1 MKKVASKRE
10 KWIAAGLGVACVA
23 LLANLAVRSN
33 FVRAGAPHPGAPPS
47 TARTVSAPAPHKDP
61 SSAADELARYDPE
74 VRLDLLSDLDSRP
87 LPDID
92 RNPFQFGLTEADKQ
106 RQEADQTVKN
116 TPPLPP
122 PPPPPPPITVKAM
135 GYAEGVGGRKAFL
148 IDDPQTPEHQDTYGV
163 KEGETFANKYKVLK
177 ITPTAVTIEV
187 QDETPHRSVDLE
199 FPQ

>member
-33 FVRAGAPHPGAPPS
+33 FVRAGAPRPAAPPPS
-47 TARTVSAPAPHKDP
+47 ARAVSAPAPHKD
-61 SSAADELARYDPE
+61 SSSADELARYDPE
-74 VRLDLLSDLDSRP
+74 VRLDLLSDLDSRA
-87 LPDID
+87 LPQID
-92 RNPFQFGLTEADKQ
+92 RNPFEFGLTDAEKQ
-106 RQEADQTVKN
+106 KKEADQTVTT
-116 TPPLPP
+116 TPPPTP

-135 GYAEGVGGRKAFL
+135 GYAEAVGGRKAFL

>member
-33 FVRAGAPHPGAPPS
+33 FVRAGAPHPAAPPS

-61 SSAADELARYDPE
+61 SSAADEL
-74 VRLDLLSDLDSRP
+74 
-87 LPDID
+87 
-92 RNPFQFGLTEADKQ
+92 
-106 RQEADQTVKN
+106 
-116 TPPLPP
+116 
-122 PPPPPPPITVKAM
+122 
-135 GYAEGVGGRKAFL
+135 AEGVGGRKAFL